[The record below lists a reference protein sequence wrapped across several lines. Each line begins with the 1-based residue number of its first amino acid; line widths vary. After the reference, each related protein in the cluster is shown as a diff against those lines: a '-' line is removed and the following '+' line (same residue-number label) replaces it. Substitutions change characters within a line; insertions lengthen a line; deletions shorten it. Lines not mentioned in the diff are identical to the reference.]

1 MPFVGE
7 IFSQLKA
14 AAETKVLLE
23 IRDGQVTG
31 VTGGEL
37 LELIRKAR
45 TFFATRGLKKGDRCG
60 LLAANSIRW
69 MAVDLAAMAEGLI
82 VVPLYFR
89 QAPSELVAM
98 MKDSLPSLVCCGDAT
113 LRDGILQNWPGVGG
127 PEVPEHCLFDEI
139 FAGAEGVALDRPQV
153 RDEDPVTIIYTSGTS
168 GEAKGV
174 VLTAANVGFMLDCT
188 SARLDLLMGGRS
200 GQDRVFHYLPFSF
213 CASWIAV
220 LTFLLRGS
228 LVTLNTDLTKIPSD
242 MQAVSPHYFL
252 NVPQLL
258 ERMRRGVDEQVA
270 QKGGVVQAIYSH
282 AKAARAR
289 KKENNPKAGDAIWL
303 WLAQAAVFPAIRKKM
318 VGENLKA
325 LICGSAPLAPE
336 TQDYFSM
343 LGIPVLQVYG
353 LTETTGICTMDDPN
367 HVTPGRVG
375 PAISGIEMRLGDN
388 DEIVVR
394 GTNVFPGYWNR
405 PQQTTEV
412 LREGWFHTGDQGE
425 MDASGNWRI
434 VGRIKNLIVLGSG
447 HKIAPEGI
455 EEEIARHLPGA
466 QQVVVVGNGRG
477 YLSAIVTGNATSEQ
491 VQAALDA
498 VNPELPH
505 YKQVR
510 AFRLRQEPFSI
521 DNGMLTANGKLKRDL
536 ISTRMKSEIDEMYQV
551 KRAV

>member
-7 IFSQLKA
+7 IFSQLRA
-14 AAETKVLLE
+14 TANTRVLQE

-31 VTGGEL
+31 VTGAEF
-37 LELIRKAR
+37 LELIRQAR
-45 TFFATRGLKKGDRCG
+45 TFFAAKGLKQGERCG

-69 MAVDLAAMAEGLI
+69 MAVDFAAMAEGLI

-89 QAPSELVAM
+89 QAPAELVAM
-98 MKDSLPSLVCCGDAT
+98 MKDSTPSLVCCGDAT
-113 LRDGILQNWPGVGG
+113 LRDGILQNWAGG
-127 PEVPEHCLFDEI
+127 PAAPPHFLFDEI
-139 FAGAEGVALDRPQV
+139 FVGVEGVSLDRPQV

-174 VLTAANVGFMLDCT
+174 VLTAANVGFMLGCT
-188 SARLDLLMGGRS
+188 SARLDSLMGGRS
-200 GQDRVFHYLPFSF
+200 GQDHIFHYLPFSF

-220 LTFLLRGS
+220 LTFLRRGS

-242 MQAVSPHYFL
+242 MRAVAPHYFL

-258 ERMRRGVDEQVA
+258 ERMRRAVDEQIA
-270 QKGGVVQAIYSH
+270 QKGGLVRAIYSR
-282 AKAARAR
+282 AKEARAR
-289 KKENNPKAGDAIWL
+289 KIQRTSITGDGIWL
-303 WLAQAAVFPAIRKKM
+303 GLANAVVFPAIRTKM
-318 VGENLKA
+318 VGTNLKA
-325 LICGSAPLAPE
+325 LICGSAPLTPE

-367 HVTPGRVG
+367 NVVPGRVG

-394 GTNVFPGYWNR
+394 GPNVFLGYWNR
-405 PQQTTEV
+405 PQQTAEV
-412 LREGWFHTGDQGE
+412 LRDGWFHTGDQGE
-425 MDASGNWRI
+425 MDAAGNWRI

-447 HKIAPEGI
+447 HKIAPETI
-455 EEEIARHLPGA
+455 EEEINQHLPGA

-477 YLSAIVTGNATSEQ
+477 YLAAIVTGSVTGEQ
-491 VQAALDA
+491 VQSALGA
-498 VNPELPH
+498 VNPSLPH

-510 AFRLRQEPFSI
+510 AYCLRPEAFSI

-536 ISTRMKSEIDEMYQV
+536 ISAQMKSEIEDMYQV
-551 KRAV
+551 KQAV